1 MGAAEEA
8 EDAADE
14 AAAFAARFSGHDT
27 RAAVPPLASRG
38 GSLETGT
45 TGGGSVIQRLK
56 GCALA
61 RRWATGDGRR
71 AMEMGD
77 ERWAEPRCVSAD
89 AVWWCCGWLVEDRGY
104 DGTK

>member
-1 MGAAEEA
+1 MAMGAAEEA

-56 GCALA
+56 RCALA
-61 RRWATGDGRR
+61 RRW

-77 ERWAEPRCVSAD
+77 ERWAGGGAKMCLGRRCV
-89 AVWWCCGWLVEDRGY
+89 VVLWLVG
-104 DGTK
+104 